1 MDQIA
6 LKGMAFFGY
15 HGDEPEETRLGQRF
29 YIDVLL
35 GVDLSTVAE
44 TDQLEDSVNYVEVY
58 TMVKRIAEGDP
69 CRLLERIAGKI
80 NDEVLASFPQ
90 VQTVETVVHKP
101 GAPIPG
107 VLNDVSVRIAKH
119 RNE

>member
-1 MDQIA
+1 MDQIT
-6 LKGMAFFGY
+6 LQGMAFFGY

-35 GVDLSTVAE
+35 GLDLSVVAE
-44 TDQLEDSVNYVEVY
+44 TDRLEDSVNYVEVY
-58 TMVKRIAEGDP
+58 TLVKGIVEGEP
-69 CRLLERIAGKI
+69 CRLLERLAGKI
-80 NDEVLASFPQ
+80 NDEVLRSFHR

-107 VLNDVSVRIAKH
+107 VLNDVSVRITKR